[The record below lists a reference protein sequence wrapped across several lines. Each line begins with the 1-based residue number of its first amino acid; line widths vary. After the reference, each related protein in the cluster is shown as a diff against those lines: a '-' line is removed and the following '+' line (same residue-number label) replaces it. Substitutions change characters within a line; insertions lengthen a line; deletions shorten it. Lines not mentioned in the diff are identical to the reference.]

1 MAQVSLRRLLGLIF
15 LISSVLWARFG
26 LTVNPDDLLP
36 AEDAF
41 AVEASVQNANTVIA
55 SWAIADGYYMYR
67 ERFKFES
74 ATPGITLGEPRY
86 PAGKIKDDE
95 FFGKMETYRDTVTI
109 EIPLS
114 RASSSAE
121 SLELIT
127 ISQGCADLG
136 VCYPPQKVTLTL
148 DLPPPSSSQSASGAL
163 LAQNSSGLLSGQNSA
178 PAALIES
185 APSSDALSLTPAQ
198 ALAAQAGPAASSLAT
213 AENNAMSLLNNL
225 TQGSA
230 NIAAPEL
237 PEPEQAF
244 IPTVE
249 ALDAQTLRAS
259 WVIDSCCYM
268 YRAQFQFESLTA
280 GVTLGAPQFPT
291 GLIQHDEFYG
301 EVEIYRDQ
309 VSIDIPLIRTTAL
322 KEMDLQI
329 RFQGCADIGV
339 CYPPQTQIVP
349 VQLPTAPDGLISSS
363 ISSGTPSQTTPT
375 GNNALGQSTPSGS
388 TGFTFATPPA
398 VPPSGSVFV
407 AEQDRIAS
415 LLIEQRFWALPA
427 FFGFGLLLAF
437 TPCVFPMIPILSSII
452 VGQGSHLTQRRA
464 FLLSLTYVLA
474 MALTYT
480 AVGVIAA
487 LVGANVQIWFQD
499 PWVLSIFAAMFVL
512 LAMSMF
518 GLYQLQIPAS
528 WQSKLTEISNRQSGG
543 YAGVGLMGLLSALIV
558 GPCVAPPL
566 IGVLTVIG
574 STGDAVLGGGAL
586 FAMSLGMGAPLLAIG
601 TSAGKLLPKAG
612 PWMDGIKAV
621 FGVLMLAVAIY
632 LLERILPE
640 EVAMLLWAML
650 LIVCA
655 VYMGALHSTAGK
667 SGWYTLSRGFGV
679 VLLVYGV
686 LMLVGVASGGRDTLQ
701 PLRGALY
708 AGGAPAQQEHLSF
721 RLIKTVADLNQ
732 SIVQAG
738 GRPVMLDF
746 YADWCISC
754 KEMEKYTFSDPAVQA
769 QLQNAILLQADV
781 TANDEADQAL
791 LKRFQLIGPPAILF
805 FGGDGLEYPAYRVVG
820 FMPAEQFS
828 DHVGQAFQAAG
839 LRFSQR

>member
-1 MAQVSLRRLLGLIF
+1 MIGQAKMVQISYRWLIALIL
-15 LISSVLWARFG
+15 LISSGLWVRVGLAVL
-26 LTVNPDDLLP
+26 PEDLLP
-36 AEDAF
+36 AEQAFVLDAT
-41 AVEASVQNANTVIA
+41 VQNADTVVA
-55 SWAIADGYYMYR
+55 TWTIADGYYMYR

-74 ATPGITLGEPRY
+74 ATPSVNLGEPRF
-86 PAGKIKDDE
+86 PAGQIKEDE
-95 FFGKMETYRDTVTI
+95 FFGKMETYRHTVAVK
-109 EIPLS
+109 IPLL
-114 RASSSAE
+114 REPDSAQ

-136 VCYPPQKVTLTL
+136 VCYPPQKIALTL
-148 DLPPPSSSQSASGAL
+148 DLSPQNTQSSQPILLGQNAASPTLIKPAQSTNAL
-163 LAQNSSGLLSGQNSA
+163 NSA
-178 PAALIES
+178 PAQNS
-185 APSSDALSLTPAQ
+185 ATETE
-198 ALAAQAGPAASSLAT
+198 PAASSSTPAP
-213 AENNAMSLLNNL
+213 AGNSAMNLLNNL

-249 ALDAQTLRAS
+249 ALDGQTLRAS
-259 WVIDSCCYM
+259 WVIDACCYM
-268 YRAQFQFESLTA
+268 YREQFQFQSLTVGA
-280 GVTLGAPQFPT
+280 ELGAPRFPT
-291 GLIQHDEFYG
+291 GLMQHDEFYG
-301 EVEIYRDQ
+301 EVEIYRDK
-309 VSIDIPLIRTTAL
+309 VSVDIPLIRTAKL

-339 CYPPQTQIVP
+339 CYPPQTQVVP
-349 VQLPTAPDGLISSS
+349 VQLPAVPESLISSTTTS
-363 ISSGTPSQTTPT
+363 PGSPSAQTGDPST
-375 GNNALGQSTPSGS
+375 ALGQSAPGGS
-388 TGFTFATPPA
+388 AGFTYAAPPA
-398 VPPSGSVFV
+398 ATFV
-407 AEQDRIAS
+407 AEQDRIAG
-415 LLIEQRFWALPA
+415 LLTEQRFWALPA

-464 FLLSLTYVLA
+464 FLLSLIYVLA

-480 AVGVIAA
+480 VVGVIAA

-499 PWVLSIFAAMFVL
+499 PWVLSAFAALFVL
-512 LAMSMF
+512 LALSMF
-518 GLYQLQIPAS
+518 GFYQLQIPAS
-528 WQSKLTEISNRQSGG
+528 WQTKLSELSNRQGSG

-621 FGVLMLAVAIY
+621 FGVMMLAVAIY

-640 EVAMLLWAML
+640 EIAMLLWAIL

-667 SGWYTLSRGFGV
+667 SGWYTLARGFGV

-701 PLRGALY
+701 PLRGVLY
-708 AGGAPAQQEHLSF
+708 AGGVPAQQEHLSF
-721 RLIKTVADLNQ
+721 RLIKTVNDLNQ
-732 SIVQAG
+732 VIAQAG

-746 YADWCISC
+746 YADWCVSC
-754 KEMEKYTFSDPAVQA
+754 KEMEKYTFSDPSVQA
-769 QLQNAILLQADV
+769 QLSNAILLQADV
-781 TANDEADQAL
+781 TANDDADQAL
-791 LKRFQLIGPPAILF
+791 LKQFRLIGPPAILF
-805 FGGDGLEYPAYRVVG
+805 FGSDGLERPAYRVVG

-828 DHVGQAFQAAG
+828 DHIGQAFQAAE